1 MMIFRVKEIYYDLKL
16 HRNIPM
22 YLNTKI
28 VEIERNIQQMAK
40 VSDLFIP
47 LLIYTYTYTYLL
59 PLSLLYPSSLLTCLP
74 FYLDFFLLIYAFI
87 YHYLGRQ
94 GGFVSSSLLQ
104 NSRRYFQRRL
114 YVYPVP
120 WLLPGR
126 GLMHKCRI
134 FAYKAGRKTKYLKI

>member
-1 MMIFRVKEIYYDLKL
+1 MPFFITYSCVPYLKFILNLWQKILFVKGQWLFLKNVTFLLMMIFRVKEIYYDLKL

-40 VSDLFIP
+40 VSDLSIP

-74 FYLDFFLLIYAFI
+74 FYLDFFSINLCIYLSLFRSTRRVC
-87 YHYLGRQ
+87 LKL
-94 GGFVSSSLLQ
+94 SSS
-104 NSRRYFQRRL
+104 
-114 YVYPVP
+114 
-120 WLLPGR
+120 
-126 GLMHKCRI
+126 K
-134 FAYKAGRKTKYLKI
+134 